1 MKKIQ
6 LFIFPFF
13 LLFCLLAPV
22 GFVQA
27 QGGVFEDEEGIIEE
41 GEGIEKILEDTAPEK
56 RRIKVGLKEEPPF
69 IIKDIDGTFYGLS
82 IDLWTSLAEH
92 NEVDIDYEYKEFND
106 VTGMLRALDYNE
118 VDIAINP
125 ITLSKIRLKMFEASQ
140 PFFISSLGVA
150 TSSIPQ
156 NQFSMFVSNLFS
168 LGFLKIILLLMMV
181 ILIFGTIVW
190 WVEKSSNNVEFGE
203 GIKGLMDGVWW
214 AAVTMTTV
222 GYGDKIPKSGKGRII
237 SIVWMFT
244 AIVLISSLT
253 ASITSQLTVNPLG
266 FDIERLEDLEKLGK
280 TGRHIGT
287 VGYSSSQ
294 EYLNNH
300 DIAISQSYDTPIEG
314 LEALTDG
321 KIDVFVYDKPIM
333 NYLLIKHEL
342 EARIKIM
349 PITFNKHYCSFM
361 LPKDTKF
368 LETIDP
374 ILIEKINIA
383 SWNNTLEKYNLDQG
397 E

>member
-1 MKKIQ
+1 MTKYSSHILQ
-6 LFIFPFF
+6 LAFMVAF
-13 LLFCLLAPV
+13 LATTTWT
-22 GFVQA
+22 QA
-27 QGGVFEDEEGIIEE
+27 QNPLEESYGLTEPV
-41 GEGIEKILEDTAPEK
+41 KK
-56 RRIKVGLKEEPPF
+56 RLKVGLKEEPPF

-82 IDLWTSLAEH
+82 IDLWTALAE
-92 NEVDIDYEYKEFND
+92 NEEIDIDYEYKEFND
-106 VTGMLRALDYNE
+106 ITGMLRALDYNE

-150 TSSIPQ
+150 TSSIPR

-168 LGFLKIILLLMMV
+168 LGFLKIIGLLIMV
-181 ILIFGTIVW
+181 ILIFGSIVW
-190 WVEKSSNNVEFGE
+190 WVEKRSNNVEFGE
-203 GIKGLMDGVWW
+203 GLKGLMDGIWW

-222 GYGDKIPKSGKGRII
+222 GYGDKIPKSVRGRLI

-244 AIVLISSLT
+244 AIILISSLT
-253 ASITSQLTVNPLG
+253 ASITSQLTVNSLG
-266 FDIERLEDLEKLGK
+266 FEIERLEDLEKLSK
-280 TGRHIGT
+280 TGRQIGT
-287 VGYSSSQ
+287 VNYSSSQ
-294 EYLNNH
+294 EYLDNH
-300 DIAISQSYDTPIEG
+300 DIKVSSYFEKPIDG

-342 EARIKIM
+342 ENRIKIM

-361 LPKDTKF
+361 VPKESKF
-368 LETIDP
+368 LETVDP
-374 ILIEKINIA
+374 VLIEKINIA